1 MCTKKSKRDNTF
13 IILVT
18 IVLQSSS
25 SVTSMTLENQNKLFK
40 FLENDYNPYIR
51 PVSNQSFPVIVDIK
65 LTLYT
70 ILSYD
75 EKTGTLSSLIY
86 MQLGWQDEFISSSN
100 FPMVENDMIPLPSS
114 LVWSPRIY
122 LFNTATEHL
131 VLRTGETKF
140 QTIFLDFN
148 GRMHHTMIGLAV
160 TKCDANSFYYPRD
173 EHKCEISITSDE
185 AQDKI
190 ILKSAPAQNGDDTSV
205 VFENGNWEVSEVYQI
220 TLDNSYTSSILKLSF
235 KISRTSMYP
244 IVNLVIPLA
253 CLCML
258 NSFVFALPESS
269 GERISYSL
277 TMLLALILYLNML
290 ADRLPTTG
298 PISLININIVVQFTT
313 SCFVVVLSI
322 LSLRMH
328 ENEQKN
334 KPVPRSWK
342 VVYRI
347 MHTLCCIKYRRNSRV
362 NPGEFKENP
371 TTIEVSEEER
381 SSRETVR
388 TEEDVSWHELS
399 MYTNKFFFGTA
410 VTMPLLQTFIF
421 FLYVFRV
428 V

>member
-1 MCTKKSKRDNTF
+1 MCTKKSKRNNTF

-18 IVLQSSS
+18 IILQCLS
-25 SVTSMTLENQNKLFK
+25 SVTSMTLENQNKLYK

-51 PVSNQSFPVIVDIK
+51 PVNNQSVPVIVDIK
-65 LTLYT
+65 LTLYS

-75 EKTGTLSSLIY
+75 EKSGTLSSLIHI
-86 MQLGWQDEFISSSN
+86 QFGWQDEFISSGN
-100 FPMVENDMIPLPSS
+100 FTMVESDRIPLPSS

-122 LFNTATEHL
+122 LFNTATEDL

-148 GRMHHTMIGLAV
+148 GRMHHDVIGLAV

-173 EHKCEISITSDE
+173 VHKCEISITSDE
-185 AQDKI
+185 FQDKI
-190 ILKSAPAQNGDDTSV
+190 ILKNAPAQNGDDTSV
-205 VFENGNWEVSEVYQI
+205 HFENGNWKVSEVYQI
-220 TLDNSYTSSILKLSF
+220 TLDNSYISSILKLSF

-244 IVNLVIPLA
+244 FVNLVIPLA

-258 NSFVFALPESS
+258 NSFVFVLPESS

-347 MHTLCCIKYRRNSRV
+347 MHTLCCMKYRRNSRV

-399 MYTNKFFFGTA
+399 MYTNKFFFGTV
-410 VTMPLLQTFIF
+410 VTLPLLQTFIF

>member
-1 MCTKKSKRDNTF
+1 
-13 IILVT
+13 
-18 IVLQSSS
+18 
-25 SVTSMTLENQNKLFK
+25 MTLENQNKLFK

-173 EHKCEISITSDE
+173 EHKCELMFVGDE
-185 AQDKI
+185 SQDKI
-190 ILKSAPAQNGDDTSV
+190 ILKNAPAQNGEDTTV
-205 VFENGNWEVSEVYQI
+205 IFPDGYWDVSEVSQKMPHVYSRSLL
-220 TLDNSYTSSILKLSF
+220 TLSF
-235 KISRTSMYP
+235 KISRNSLYS

-253 CLCML
+253 CLCLL

-277 TMLLALILYLNML
+277 TMLLALILYLNIL
-290 ADRLPTTG
+290 ADRLPSTG

-328 ENEQKN
+328 ENEQRN
-334 KPVPRSWK
+334 KPVPKSWK
-342 VVYRI
+342 VLYRI
-347 MHTLCCIKYRRNSRV
+347 MHSPFCTKYQRNTRV
-362 NPGEFKENP
+362 NPKDSKENP
-371 TTIEVSEEER
+371 TTIEEFEEECPTG
-381 SSRETVR
+381 EIIMI
-388 TEEDVSWHELS
+388 EDVSWRELS
-399 MYTNKFFFGTA
+399 RFTNKLFFGTTVFLCLVQA
-410 VTMPLLQTFIF
+410 VIF
-421 FLYVFRV
+421 FLYIFRV
-428 V
+428 I

>member
-1 MCTKKSKRDNTF
+1 MCTKKSKRDNTY

-18 IVLQSSS
+18 IILQYLS
-25 SVTSMTLENQNKLFK
+25 SVSSMTLENQKQLYK

-51 PVSNQSFPVIVDIK
+51 PVSNQSVPVIVDIK
-65 LTLYT
+65 LTLYN

-86 MQLGWQDEFISSSN
+86 IQFGWQDEFISSGN
-100 FPMVENDMIPLPSS
+100 FSMVESDMIPLPSS

-122 LFNTATEHL
+122 LFNTATEDL

-148 GRMHHTMIGLAV
+148 GRMHHTVIGLAV

-173 EHKCEISITSDE
+173 EHKCEICITSDE

-190 ILKSAPAQNGDDTSV
+190 MLKNAPAQNGVDTSV
-205 VFENGNWEVSEVYQI
+205 VFENGNWEVSEVSQI
-220 TLDNSYTSSILKLSF
+220 TLDNSYTSTILKLSF

-298 PISLININIVVQFTT
+298 PISLININIVMQLIT

-328 ENEQKN
+328 ENEQRN
-334 KPVPRSWK
+334 KPVPKSWK
-342 VVYRI
+342 LLYRI
-347 MHTLCCIKYRRNSRV
+347 IHSPFCTKHQRNSRV
-362 NPGEFKENP
+362 NPKASKENP
-371 TTIEVSEEER
+371 TTIEEFEEEC
-381 SSRETVR
+381 SSREMVR

-410 VTMPLLQTFIF
+410 VTLPLLQTFIF
-421 FLYVFRV
+421 FLYLFRV